1 MIITSSLFLLILM
14 GLFLTRRA
22 EKRAITKTTLLL
34 EILAT
39 ATLSYLAALI
49 IWLFANHF
57 SLLHSTGVTWLIW
70 LLMFICGVIGVRTL
84 GNRLKETSQET
95 KNIWITP
102 FAKEL
107 AYHASVFWKLITVIA
122 MMTFISTSTPP
133 NNFFLLSLSFTLT
146 VALIMESAVKLFR
159 L

>member
-22 EKRAITKTTLLL
+22 EKHAITKTTLLL

-57 SLLHSTGVTWLIW
+57 SLLHSTGVTRLIW

-95 KNIWITP
+95 KKHLDYAFCKRTGISRFCFLEIDYSDRNDD
-102 FAKEL
+102 FYQHKHAAK
-107 AYHASVFWKLITVIA
+107 
-122 MMTFISTSTPP
+122 
-133 NNFFLLSLSFTLT
+133 
-146 VALIMESAVKLFR
+146 
-159 L
+159 

>member
-1 MIITSSLFLLILM
+1 MITTSLLFIIVFI
-14 GLFLTRRA
+14 GLFLIRRA
-22 EKRAITKTTLLL
+22 EKRAITKMTLLL
-34 EILAT
+34 EMTAT
-39 ATLSYLAALI
+39 TTLSYLAALV
-49 IWLFANHF
+49 IWLLANRF
-57 SLLHSTGVTWLIW
+57 SLLHNTGVTWLIW

-95 KNIWITP
+95 KNIWIIP

-107 AYHASVFWKLITVIA
+107 AYHASVFWKLIAVIA

-146 VALIMESAVKLFR
+146 VALMMESAVKLFR